1 MLRSAFSTFST
12 TVVRPTSLVFR
23 AYATSKVS
31 YCSLHPATRCSS
43 LLIKFPFAE
52 TYYSKTHEYIQVDG
66 DVGTVGISDFAQESV
81 GEVVFVDVNAVGT
94 AVNKG
99 EPFGAIESVKAASD
113 VYAPVSGE
121 ITNVNAVVSRRP
133 DIINSDAE
141 GKGWLMKMKI
151 SDPSELDSL
160 MDKEAFDKF
169 CAEE

>member
-23 AYATSKVS
+23 AYATK
-31 YCSLHPATRCSS
+31 
-43 LLIKFPFAE
+43 

-121 ITNVNAVVSRRP
+121 ITNVNAAVSESP

-141 GKGWLMKMKI
+141 GNGWLMKMKI

>member
-23 AYATSKVS
+23 AYATK
-31 YCSLHPATRCSS
+31 
-43 LLIKFPFAE
+43 

-121 ITNVNAVVSRRP
+121 VGRLLDDRPLSFPIAHMSIHQVVVITPLLHLSCFQERFMSARSQFGLDHQRERCCFEKTRHHQLRR
-133 DIINSDAE
+133 
-141 GKGWLMKMKI
+141 
-151 SDPSELDSL
+151 
-160 MDKEAFDKF
+160 
-169 CAEE
+169 